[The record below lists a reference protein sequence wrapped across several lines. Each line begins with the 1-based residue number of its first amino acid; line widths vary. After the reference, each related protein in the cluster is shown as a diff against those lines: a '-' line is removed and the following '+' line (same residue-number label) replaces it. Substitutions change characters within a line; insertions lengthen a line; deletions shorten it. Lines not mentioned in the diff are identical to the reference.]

1 MVNKT
6 LESLKKGESAIIE
19 DLKTA
24 DGLRRRFRDLGL
36 INGTE
41 IKCTGQSKH
50 KDISAYLVKGAVI
63 AIRREDAKTV
73 LIK

>member
-1 MVNKT
+1 MEIKT
-6 LESLKKGESAIIE
+6 LNSLNPGESAIISE
-19 DLKTA
+19 LETY

-36 INGTE
+36 INGTK
-41 IKCTGQSKH
+41 IKCIGQSKH

-63 AIRREDAKTV
+63 AIRQEDAKTV